1 MFYQT
6 VGHGQGLEYS
16 QWKNTW
22 LIYIAPKRNESILWT
37 YTHPRV
43 CKAQLR
49 VFIHALEDT
58 SILSFGAPDTQVG
71 PFTAAVYTV
80 LVLPSDTF
88 PWVPGN
94 SWYDSPLL
102 LMCRIKNGHSP
113 LRQTHQWCKVSK
125 IRCYGSYVLCR
136 CGWSACYNINHVLP
150 HSGETMSFARCTWPN

>member
-1 MFYQT
+1 MFYQK

-16 QWKNTW
+16 SVEGHMINIYSPKKKWINT
-22 LIYIAPKRNESILWT
+22 LGR
-37 YTHPRV
+37 THHRV

-71 PFTAAVYTV
+71 PFTAAAYIV
-80 LVLPSDTF
+80 LVLSSDTF

-94 SWYDSPLL
+94 SRYDSPLL

-113 LRQTHQWCKVSK
+113 LRQTHQRCKVSK
-125 IRCYGSYVLCR
+125 IRCYHSDALR
-136 CGWSACYNINHVLP
+136 CGWSACYNINYVLP